1 MNMMHDVLSSINV
14 GNRQVT
20 GILLAV
26 FAIVS
31 LIAIILTIA
40 DKVRAKNHAWRIPE
54 NTLLLTAVL
63 GGSLAMF
70 LTMLI
75 IRHKTQHRKFMGG
88 LPIILIFQIILLL
101 WCNFRFSLF

>member
-1 MNMMHDVLSSINV
+1 MNMIHDALNSIHV
-14 GNRQVT
+14 ENRLMA

-26 FAIVS
+26 FAVIS
-31 LIAIILTIA
+31 LIAIIVTIV
-40 DKVRAKNHAWRIPE
+40 DKFRAKNHEWRIPE
-54 NTLLLTAVL
+54 NTLLLIAAL

-70 LTMLI
+70 LTMQI

-88 LPIILIFQIILLL
+88 LPIILIFQVIILL